1 MTAYQPP
8 ISQCARWLVAPED
21 KMIEVTISPLCQ
33 KIMDLLEIDR
43 AMLVTTVN
51 ERHRGLVNPG
61 VTRIAAVHWFSDTQ
75 IIFADTFITNRD
87 IDKSI
92 NRVYIREVTAHVVL
106 DLQAD
111 LPGGSIDRE
120 MRMEEI
126 LEVIAASFGEP
137 VTCHPQHKAM
147 TLYSGPWNGTTI
159 IVNVEGEATIGV
171 CGSFS
176 SEECSADRVWAFNL
190 ERYREWFVGS

>member
-1 MTAYQPP
+1 
-8 ISQCARWLVAPED
+8 
-21 KMIEVTISPLCQ
+21 MIEVTISPLCQ

-126 LEVIAASFGEP
+126 LEIIAASFGEP

-176 SEECSADRVWAFNL
+176 REECSADRVWAFNL

>member
-1 MTAYQPP
+1 MT
-8 ISQCARWLVAPED
+8 
-21 KMIEVTISPLCQ
+21 EVTISPLCQ

-126 LEVIAASFGEP
+126 LDVIAASFGEP
-137 VTCHPQHKAM
+137 VTCHPKHEPA
-147 TLYSGPWNGTTI
+147 TLYSGPWDGKAI
-159 IVNVEGEATIGV
+159 DVKVDSEATIGV

-176 SEECSADRVWAFNL
+176 EEEASCNLVWAFNL